1 MARLD
6 WYIRANLKLKHL
18 QLLVALDELRNVG
31 RVATYLHV
39 TQPAVSKTLAALE
52 AGLDVRLFERT
63 PHGVEPTE
71 LGACLIR
78 HGRTILGGLA
88 EARDE
93 MRDIREGR
101 ITRIA
106 LGVMP
111 SAAIVLVPRFITKLE
126 SEAKSVTIE
135 VREGAT
141 DSLLPALR
149 VGEIDFTVGLLPS
162 RPLGIEFASEMLYE
176 DPVVAAVR
184 SGHPLVRIKRL
195 SWSMLSDY
203 PIVLPP
209 SSTYMRG
216 VVDMVL
222 ARHQVVTDRSRVET
236 ISSMTTIGVLQAT
249 DSIGFLPRQLAAHYD
264 TLGVLSI
271 LDLDLSGTPLQIGL
285 IWNANRHMTSA
296 HQDVR
301 QMFRSTCR
309 ELLRTGRA
317 ISKRNARPSR

>member
-18 QLLVALDELRNVG
+18 QLLAALDDLRNVG
-31 RVATYLHV
+31 RVATHLHV

-52 AGLDVRLFERT
+52 SGLGVRLFERT

-78 HGRTILGGLA
+78 HARALLSGLA
-88 EARDE
+88 QARDE
-93 MRDIREGR
+93 MRDISEGR

-111 SAAIVLVPRFITKLE
+111 SAATVLVPRFITKLE
-126 SEAKSVTIE
+126 SETSSVTIE

-162 RPLGIEFASEMLYE
+162 KPLGIEFASELLYE

-184 SGHPLVRIKRL
+184 SGHPLVRIKRP

-203 PIVLPP
+203 PMVLPP
-209 SSTYMRG
+209 VATYMRG
-216 VVDMVL
+216 VIDMVF

-236 ISSMTTIGVLQAT
+236 ISAMTTIGVLQAT
-249 DSIGFLPRQLAAHYD
+249 DSIGFLPRQLATRYD

-271 LDLDLSGTPLQIGL
+271 LDLDFTGVPLQIGL
-285 IWNANRHMTSA
+285 IWKADRRMTDA
-296 HQDVR
+296 QQHVR
-301 QMFRSTCR
+301 QLFRDTCK
-309 ELLRTGRA
+309 ELLRTGHRA
-317 ISKRNARPSR
+317 AHQQER